1 MVLTTI
7 TEPRRVIAIDPGVTT
22 GFANGLLLAT
32 GMMEVSSFQER
43 FGVKDLFDYLTTAK
57 PHYVVYER
65 FDYRNRARDKLVLYS
80 RNLIGVIDLYC
91 EQQAIPTYRYM
102 PVTVMAYF
110 TDKELRANQVYKV
123 NSPHCNDAMR
133 HLLHWYTF
141 GFGYQFNHKG
151 YKPA

>member
-1 MVLTTI
+1 MVLTTLK
-7 TEPRRVIAIDPGVTT
+7 EAKRVIAIDPGGTT
-22 GFANGLLLAT
+22 GFANGLLMPD
-32 GMMEVSSFQER
+32 GFMEVSSFQEQW
-43 FGVKDLFDYLTTAK
+43 GVKQLYDYLTKAK

-65 FDYRNRARDKLVLYS
+65 FDYRNRARDKLVIYS

-91 EQQAIPTYRYM
+91 EQNDVPTYRYM

-110 TDKELRANQVYKV
+110 TDKELKTNKVYKI

-141 GFGYQFNHKG
+141 GYGYQFNKEG